1 MVVQKATFLLL
12 FLILTL
18 RRAVQFSNELVIMS
32 QQQKRISI
40 TPCITS
46 LFIYFVCSSVILN
59 FLTVEEKKEI
69 ALWWGKMLSRTFFY
83 YMRKSI
89 LDIVPVFPSSSE
101 SRLQLPHTHGNQ
113 TIIISKKYLT
123 QLSYW
128 LTIISK

>member
-46 LFIYFVCSSVILN
+46 LFIYFVCLLFLN

-113 TIIISKKYLT
+113 SIIISKKYLT

>member
-46 LFIYFVCSSVILN
+46 LFIYFVCLLFLN

-89 LDIVPVFPSSSE
+89 LDIVPVFPSSRE

-113 TIIISKKYLT
+113 SIIISKKYLT